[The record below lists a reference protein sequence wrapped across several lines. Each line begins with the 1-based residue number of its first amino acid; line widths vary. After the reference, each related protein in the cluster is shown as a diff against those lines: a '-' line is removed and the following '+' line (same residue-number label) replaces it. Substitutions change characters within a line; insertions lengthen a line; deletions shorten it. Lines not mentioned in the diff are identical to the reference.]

1 MTTEIILTAVMGI
14 AVGGMLWH
22 TVHACIQ
29 IMERNRALPQIVQ
42 IEKAGK
48 KRHRNLVASIDLTV
62 DVHMEYEAGKNDAD
76 GYEPGHD
83 YLVVRDV
90 QSRDKNF
97 YGENKAITTLDHE
110 LFDDFDPDDLLQR
123 TVIRELVAI
132 AELSRYED
140 VPKRLKKKPKH

>member
-1 MTTEIILTAVMGI
+1 MTIEIILAAVMGI

-22 TVHACIQ
+22 AAHACIQ
-29 IMERNRALPQIVQ
+29 IMERNRALLQ
-42 IEKAGK
+42 IEKEKRKK
-48 KRHRNLVASIDLTV
+48 KRHRDLVASIDLTV
-62 DVHMEYEAGKNDAD
+62 DVHMEYEMGTNNAD

-90 QSRDKNF
+90 QSLGKNF
-97 YGENKAITTLDHE
+97 YGEDKAITTIDHE

-123 TVIRELVAI
+123 AVIKELVAI